1 MINNENNYKNDKN
14 FCGSLYNGVDEI
26 LEGDG
31 CKVNTIEIKERF
43 NEVDERIKSH
53 DERLRSIE
61 IEFAKNNET
70 LNNVKQ
76 GQESLKKSMDKIEG
90 QMLTNHN
97 AMLSGLNNLLMNKQD
112 NSTKVEVAKID
123 GKSKVYI
130 QIILFF
136 GGLATIG
143 GSIYMAVK

>member
-1 MINNENNYKNDKN
+1 MEYENNCDGDNKFSEGCVENMPPIDLDTVDVILDQHGKQLDK
-14 FCGSLYNGVDEI
+14 FD
-26 LEGDG
+26 
-31 CKVNTIEIKERF
+31 T
-43 NEVDERIKSH
+43 RI
-53 DERLRSIE
+53 RVLE

-97 AMLSGLNNLLMNKQD
+97 AMLSGLNSLIINKND

-123 GKSKVYI
+123 GKSKIYI

-136 GGLATIG
+136 GGLATVG
-143 GSIYMAVK
+143 GSVYMAMK

>member
-1 MINNENNYKNDKN
+1 MECENN
-14 FCGSLYNGVDEI
+14 CNGVDKF
-26 LEGDG
+26 LEGD
-31 CKVNTIEIKERF
+31 VENMAIDLDT
-43 NEVDERIKSH
+43 VDVILDQHGKQLDKFDTRI
-53 DERLRSIE
+53 RVLE

-97 AMLSGLNNLLMNKQD
+97 AMLSGLNSLIINKND

-123 GKSKVYI
+123 GKSKIYI

-143 GSIYMAVK
+143 GSIYMAMK